1 MFSNE
6 KFGINSEM
14 DKTISNFNFSPVKK
28 SKESENNN
36 ITKLID
42 TNIQKMSIKTD
53 RKNEN
58 NLYHVNNKEM
68 HRDQTKG
75 KFLIMNFPFCY
86 RINIFIFNRIK

>member
-42 TNIQKMSIKTD
+42 TNIQK
-53 RKNEN
+53 
-58 NLYHVNNKEM
+58 
-68 HRDQTKG
+68 
-75 KFLIMNFPFCY
+75 
-86 RINIFIFNRIK
+86 